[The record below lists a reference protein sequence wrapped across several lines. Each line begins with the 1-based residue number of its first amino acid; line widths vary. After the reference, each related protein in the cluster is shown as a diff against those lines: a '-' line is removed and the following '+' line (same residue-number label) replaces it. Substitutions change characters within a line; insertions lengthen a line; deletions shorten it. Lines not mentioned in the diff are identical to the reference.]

1 MKHPVISVICVL
13 YNAEQTLTRCLD
25 SILNQ
30 SFQGIEL
37 IIVNDGST
45 DGSASICDNYSKR
58 YDRIKVIHT
67 PNQGVGKAR
76 QIGREATSGEYF
88 IYVDSDDWIE
98 SEALQLLYQSCLE
111 NKSKIAIC
119 DYRYITKNSEEIISQ
134 KPKCLNSQGLINE
147 ILEGSLLGGVCNK
160 LISIETLESK
170 GIKFSTG
177 VNYCED
183 VLFLAEICTKN
194 KFNISHVSKAVYNYD
209 KSLCSS
215 ITSGSFTKQKYLSY
229 IKFINELRLLIP
241 NLVDSVNIQILRD
254 LVIKTFSNKIL
265 TRKEFYRDFNKE
277 MNYLKVMNINKLFK
291 SLILVSAKGFYPEA
305 YAIYRSYLKMREFI

>member
-76 QIGREATSGEYF
+76 QIGLEATSGEYF

-98 SEALQLLYQSCLE
+98 SEALQLLYSSCIE

-134 KPKCLNSQGLINE
+134 KPKCLNNQGLINE
-147 ILEGSLLGGVCNK
+147 ILEGDLLGGVCNK
-160 LISIETLESK
+160 LISMDILR

-177 VNYCED
+177 VDYCED

-194 KFNISHVSKAVYNYD
+194 SFNISHVSKAIYNYD
-209 KSLCSS
+209 KSSCSS
-215 ITSGSFTKQKYLSY
+215 ITSGSFTRQKYHSY
-229 IKFINELRLLIP
+229 IKFITTLRMLMP
-241 NLVDSVNIQILRD
+241 NLVDSANIQILKD

-265 TRKEFYRDFNKE
+265 TRKEFYRNFNKE
-277 MNYLKVMNINKLFK
+277 FKYLKAMNMNKLFK
-291 SLILVSAKGFYPEA
+291 TLILVSARGFYPEA
-305 YAIYRSYLKMREFI
+305 YTIYRSYLKMRKFI